1 MSAIANRSV
10 LFLGAGASY
19 PFGYPLTAGILPKI
33 WSGLHIRAGTKGS
46 WSRWAGMKG
55 RARDAKSL
63 IRCLQALLPG
73 LQPKSAISGGVSI
86 VDAISLMDQMI
97 AEGRTPDP
105 QMNASDVVQARRVLD
120 RAINGV
126 LQGRS
131 KLHYAKRLAEWILRA
146 ATESDKS
153 RMTVISTNYDTTIE
167 NELFRRLVRNGVS
180 IGAHVDL
187 GMPWRDA
194 FISMLHSRPQD
205 AHLAFMKLHGSLNW
219 LRCEL
224 CGRMTVNV
232 TQRIA
237 SLGSWE
243 KRSPRGYNI
252 CHCNG
257 LLRSHL
263 VTPSVVRDV
272 RDSSLLGI
280 WTAAL
285 EDLRQADEWVLVGY
299 SMPPEDISIRSLL
312 LRAWNS
318 RRRTR
323 LRVRIVQF
331 ERPEDPRP
339 SPTESRYRILF
350 PESALADRDYS
361 PKGVE
366 HYLDRL
372 ELLPAGKI
380 DARITKYFAGWSA
393 IKIRQR
399 ERERRAQDAERRL
412 VGNRHSKPG

>member
-1 MSAIANRSV
+1 ME
-10 LFLGAGASY
+10 
-19 PFGYPLTAGILPKI
+19 
-33 WSGLHIRAGTKGS
+33 
-46 WSRWAGMKG
+46 G
-55 RARDAKSL
+55 RARDARSL

-73 LQPKSAISGGVSI
+73 LQPKTTIAGGVSI

-105 QMNASDVVQARRVLD
+105 EMSASDVAQARRVLD

-131 KLHYAKRLAEWILRA
+131 KLRYAKCLAEWILRA

-153 RMTVISTNYDTTIE
+153 RLTVISTNYDTTIE
-167 NELFRRLVRNGVS
+167 NELFRRLVRSGVS

-187 GMPWRDA
+187 GMPWWDA
-194 FISMLHSRPQD
+194 FKPLLHSRPQD
-205 AHLAFMKLHGSLNW
+205 AHLAVMKLHGSLNW

-252 CHCNG
+252 CQCNG

-280 WTAAL
+280 WAAAL

-318 RRRTR
+318 RRRKR
-323 LRVRIVQF
+323 LRVRVVQF
-331 ERPEDPRP
+331 EGPDVCRP
-339 SPTESRYRILF
+339 SPTESRYRIFF
-350 PESALADRDYS
+350 PEPALAARDYS

-366 HYLDRL
+366 HYLDKL
-372 ELLPAGKI
+372 ELLPAEKI
-380 DARITKYFAGWSA
+380 DARIGKYFAGWSA
-393 IKIRQR
+393 IKIKRR
-399 ERERRAQDAERRL
+399 EGERRARDRELALERASR
-412 VGNRHSKPG
+412 RKSR